1 MNTTIS
7 NSSAWREKKDKGLAV
22 CRQIRDLAN
31 LNPFKKPV
39 VKQTALSYWENDL
52 QPLFKIENEQISGTE
67 TNQAFP
73 QYIASLM
80 RTDHELIARV
90 AERIQVDGDAKEIYL
105 HFANLAEQHLVFGG
119 KYVF

>member
-1 MNTTIS
+1 MNTI
-7 NSSAWREKKDKGLAV
+7 NHNAAWREKKDKGLTV

-31 LNPFKKPV
+31 LTPFKKPV
-39 VKQTALSYWENDL
+39 VKEAALNYWENEL
-52 QPLFKIENEQISGTE
+52 QPLFAIEREQMGRTE
-67 TNQAFP
+67 PSQAFP

-80 RTDHELIARV
+80 RTDHELITRI
-90 AERIQVDGDAKEIYL
+90 AERIQVDGDARDIYL

>member
-1 MNTTIS
+1 MSTLTS
-7 NSSAWREKKDKGLAV
+7 NSAWRERKEKGLAA

-31 LNPFKKPV
+31 LAPFKKPV
-39 VKQTALSYWENDL
+39 VKQAALNYWEQEL
-52 QPLFKIENEQISGTE
+52 KPLFRIENDQINATE

-73 QYIASLM
+73 QYMASLM
-80 RTDHELIARV
+80 RTDHQILERM
-90 AERIQVDGDAKEIYL
+90 AERIQVDGDAREIYL

>member
-1 MNTTIS
+1 MNTITS
-7 NSSAWREKKDKGLAV
+7 NSAWRERKDKGLAV

-31 LNPFKKPV
+31 LSPFKKPV
-39 VKQTALSYWENDL
+39 VKQTALSYWENEL
-52 QPLFKIENEQISGTE
+52 KPMFKIENEQIGSTE

-73 QYIASLM
+73 QYMASLM
-80 RTDHELIARV
+80 RSDHQLIERL
-90 AERIQVDGDAKEIYL
+90 AERIQVDGDAKDIYL